1 MILVLAV
8 AERNIKIV
16 AESKKLFYLSGVC
29 SMIDVAKE
37 VSTFSPID
45 LSRIPENYKPATE
58 QMRTSFILYNKALH
72 EIHLGHDDVAKNFL
86 RKAVTIFP
94 DFYEALMVLGILVF
108 SGGDRIGAVRIFN
121 SVKDMER
128 RADSIALLDHLVE
141 EAEKPENSKRNQGK
155 VQRPGQDKKA
165 ANVMGDRQE
174 MTVSRPKEAKYSQG
188 RVFERSSGYYEPQMQ
203 RRTSTPASQNTR
215 LSYNNPK
222 RTLTQEERQVEVQRS
237 AAQVPQNE
245 SRQPKEAVLFKN
257 QAKEIHDVGLL
268 NKYLLIIVG
277 ILIVFLIVLSAMLV
291 NRNSE
296 VKELREKLEKVQI
309 SNIDYE
315 ELLR

>member
-1 MILVLAV
+1 
-8 AERNIKIV
+8 
-16 AESKKLFYLSGVC
+16 
-29 SMIDVAKE
+29 MIDVAKE
-37 VSTFSPID
+37 VSAFSPID
-45 LSRIPENYKPATE
+45 LTRIPENYKPATE

-86 RKAVTIFP
+86 RKAVAIFP
-94 DFYEALMVLGILVF
+94 DFYEALMVLGVLVF

-121 SVKDMER
+121 SVKDMGR

-141 EAEKPENSKRNQGK
+141 EAEKPENLKRSQGK

-174 MTVSRPKEAKYSQG
+174 MPVSRPKEAKYSQG

-203 RRTSTPASQNTR
+203 RRTSTSASPNTR
-215 LSYNNPK
+215 LSYN
-222 RTLTQEERQVEVQRS
+222 RAQRS
-237 AAQVPQNE
+237 SEQIPQNE
-245 SRQPKEAVLFKN
+245 ERQPKEAVLFKN

-277 ILIVFLIVLSAMLV
+277 ILLVFLIVLSAMLV

-309 SNIDYE
+309 NNIDYE

>member
-1 MILVLAV
+1 
-8 AERNIKIV
+8 
-16 AESKKLFYLSGVC
+16 
-29 SMIDVAKE
+29 MIDVAKE
-37 VSTFSPID
+37 VSAFGPID
-45 LSRIPENYKPATE
+45 LTRIPEIYKPATE

-72 EIHLGHDDVAKNFL
+72 EIHLGHEDVAKNFL

-121 SVKDMER
+121 SVKDMGR

-141 EAEKPENSKRNQGK
+141 EAEKPENLKRSQGK
-155 VQRPGQDKKA
+155 IQRPGQDKKA

-174 MTVSRPKEAKYSQG
+174 IPASRPREAKYSQG
-188 RVFERSSGYYEPQMQ
+188 RVFERSSGYYEPQIQ
-203 RRTSTPASQNTR
+203 RRTSAPVPQNTR
-215 LSYNNPK
+215 LSYNNPR
-222 RTLTQEERQVEVQRS
+222 RTLVQEERMADVQRS
-237 AAQVPQNE
+237 AAQVPNNE
-245 SRQPKEAVLFKN
+245 SRQPREAVIFKN

-277 ILIVFLIVLSAMLV
+277 ILLAFLIVLSAMLV
-291 NRNSE
+291 NRTSE

-309 SNIDYE
+309 NNIDYE

>member
-1 MILVLAV
+1 
-8 AERNIKIV
+8 
-16 AESKKLFYLSGVC
+16 
-29 SMIDVAKE
+29 MIDVAKE
-37 VSTFSPID
+37 VSAFSPID
-45 LSRIPENYKPATE
+45 LTRIPEIYKPATE

-72 EIHLGHDDVAKNFL
+72 EIHLGHEDVAKNFL
-86 RKAVTIFP
+86 RKAVTIFS

-108 SGGDRIGAVRIFN
+108 SNGDRIGAVRIFN

-141 EAEKPENSKRNQGK
+141 EAEKPDNSKRTLGK
-155 VQRPGQDKKA
+155 EQRTAQDKKL

-174 MTVSRPKEAKYSQG
+174 MPVSKPREAKYSQG
-188 RVFERSSGYYEPQMQ
+188 RVFERSSGYYEPQLQ
-203 RRTSTPASQNTR
+203 RRTSAPAPQNTR

-222 RTLTQEERQVEVQRS
+222 RTLRQEERTTESPQRV
-237 AAQVPQNE
+237 AQVPQNE

-277 ILIVFLIVLSAMLV
+277 ILLAFLIVLSAMLV
-291 NRNSE
+291 NRTSE

-309 SNIDYE
+309 NNIDYE